1 VRYALL
7 SFLRCPECHDALA
20 CFVSRERATSISPFV
35 AAEAARAPA
44 AGQAFAPAPPFA
56 AKTPLA
62 ARLTALGGPAAP
74 SRNREA
80 AVESGILVCGGCGR
94 WFPIL
99 ERLPEL
105 LPDHLRDA
113 ARDAALLD
121 TLAPDLPSDVRAM
134 LRAPGGSGTADAGVH
149 YKRAEI
155 GIASKVDDPAGFFGP
170 GYSAP
175 FNPGNTEFTLY
186 LISLFANV
194 VKLLGVSESAQRAV
208 VLDSGCGYAWTTEW
222 LAKSG
227 LEAIGVDI
235 CRAYLEIGVRR
246 MGDSHPHLVVADV
259 ENLPIADACADAV
272 LAYESFH
279 HIPDRARAMAGYARV
294 LKDEAAV
301 VLAEPGAAH
310 ETADVSVDMMQKF
323 GILEKGM
330 ELTDVEA
337 YAADLPFARPEQ
349 HYVMHASAAELEQGI
364 TLPSA
369 WRHSIFHGNVFRIR
383 KRGTG
388 STSSTSTSSTRST
401 STGSTGSVSPPR
413 TAGTSSTDS
422 EAVPTDSERGAAS
435 FEELQ
440 ALHERTT
447 REWNAEV
454 QRLASEL
461 HAVTLDLHAARAA
474 AAIANRTVA
483 DMQRSA
489 FWRARAIWVWISA
502 LFGSDR
508 GGTPQERRP

>member
-1 VRYALL
+1 MRYALL
-7 SFLRCPECHDALA
+7 SFLRCPECRDALA
-20 CFVSRERATSISPFV
+20 CFVSREQATSISPFV

-44 AGQAFAPAPPFA
+44 PGHAFAAAPNFA

-80 AVESGILVCGGCGR
+80 AVESGILICGCGR

-99 ERLPEL
+99 EWLPEL

-121 TLAPDLPSDVRAM
+121 ALAPGLPSDVRAM
-134 LRAPGGSGTADAGVH
+134 IRAPGDGSAADAGVH

-194 VKLLGVSESAQRAV
+194 VKLLGVSESSQRAV
-208 VLDSGCGYAWTTEW
+208 VIDSGCGYAWTTEW

-294 LKDEAAV
+294 LKDGATV

-310 ETADVSVDMMQKF
+310 ETADVSVDMMEKF

-337 YAADLPFARPEQ
+337 YASGLPFARPEQ

-369 WRHSIFHGNVFRIR
+369 WRHSIFHGNVFRLR
-383 KRGTG
+383 K
-388 STSSTSTSSTRST
+388 
-401 STGSTGSVSPPR
+401 
-413 TAGTSSTDS
+413 AGGPTPSAAQRPGRALA
-422 EAVPTDSERGAAS
+422 EAGAGGGGGGGIQGAAS
-435 FEELQ
+435 SLEELQ

-454 QRLASEL
+454 QRLSSEL
-461 HAVTLDLHAARAA
+461 HTVTLDLHAARAA

-508 GGTPQERRP
+508 GGTPQARRP